1 MGTNCSC
8 KICKDSILLNINESV
23 YTMVDDTVRPGSL
36 KAKAIIDK
44 FLYWL
49 KFFFNLIFYVGPFLL
64 GIIVGMGIVL
74 KDPQQKKEK
83 QDLDWKL
90 QTYEKK
96 LKDFEVE
103 SKKLDFIKPKT
114 SFTLK

>member
-1 MGTNCSC
+1 MATNCSC
-8 KICKDSILLNINESV
+8 KICKDVILLNFNESV

-36 KAKAIIDK
+36 RAKALIDK

-49 KFFFNLIFYVGPFLL
+49 KFVFNLIFYIGPFFL
-64 GIIVGMGIVL
+64 GIIVGIGLVL
-74 KDPQQKKEK
+74 KDPNYKKDK

-96 LKDFEVE
+96 LKDFEIE
-103 SKKLDFIKPKT
+103 SKKIDAIKPKT